1 MSDWM
6 DKTIH
11 EMANADKGV
20 ILNAD
25 IDQSVHIG
33 IRNGRLYIRAKHDG
47 DTETVDLVG
56 SDERAYMA
64 YCAVANWEGTAA
76 QDAAQAREDGEG

>member
-33 IRNGRLYIRAKHDG
+33 IRNGRLYIRAKQAG
-47 DTETVDLVG
+47 DTVTVDMGDSL
-56 SDERAYMA
+56 DNAYLA
-64 YCAVANWEGTAA
+64 YCAVANWEGT
-76 QDAAQAREDGEG
+76 DAAERDAAGEGK